1 MTHYE
6 ALGVRVSATTEE
18 IRRAYLRQARL
29 HHPDV
34 GGGDRAMQAL
44 NEAWAVLGDPVRR
57 ARYDRTLGVRSSAS
71 APTFEPGPQP
81 GDDLHLGD
89 EPEPVVPT
97 DLRRE
102 VLLLVPVAVLGL
114 AVACFAF
121 SLVLSSVALQV
132 AAVLL
137 VPVAAVCFVM
147 VPVLTLRKQAR
158 QAYRN

>member
-57 ARYDRTLGVRSSAS
+57 ARYDRTLGVRSAPP
-71 APTFEPGPQP
+71 APTFEPAPQP
-81 GDDLHLGD
+81 GEDVYLGE